1 MPRPAVP
8 DVAKWFAVVT
18 YFVKCCEL
26 ELELIQTQMTQKPML
41 RAEVYGPDMP
51 RPAVPD
57 VAKWFAVVTYF
68 VKCCVLSVITIRYSF
83 DIGISEIKKH

>member
-1 MPRPAVP
+1 
-8 DVAKWFAVVT
+8 
-18 YFVKCCEL
+18 
-26 ELELIQTQMTQKPML
+26 
-41 RAEVYGPDMP
+41 MP